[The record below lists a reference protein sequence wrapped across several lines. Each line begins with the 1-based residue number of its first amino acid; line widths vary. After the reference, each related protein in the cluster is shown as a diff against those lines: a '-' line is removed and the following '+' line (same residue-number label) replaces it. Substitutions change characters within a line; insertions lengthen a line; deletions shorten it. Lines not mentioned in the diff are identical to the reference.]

1 MIKTWRKLSNQNIA
15 SPSKLFQIF
24 NDINVNI
31 VKTVQ
36 SECRKAFKIF
46 TDMIKEIKTDNSTF
60 RTRRAKVKLLQPND
74 IKLINGCLCLK
85 QILKYIDFELLINRN
100 NVITDINKNGGEVH
114 VLCLSVIQ
122 T

>member
-1 MIKTWRKLSNQNIA
+1 MIKTWRKLSNQNVA

-31 VKTVQ
+31 AKTVQ

-85 QILKYIDFELLINRN
+85 QILKYLFRFRIIN
-100 NVITDINKNGGEVH
+100 
-114 VLCLSVIQ
+114 
-122 T
+122 